1 MYRVLY
7 YRNHEDKKPI
17 IIHEPVGS
25 GEKVLSG
32 NIIEELN
39 AVDTFEFSVGLDN
52 VVYNRIEPIT
62 GLVQV
67 INAFDGSEAFFGRVL
82 KPKGSMSTKGLFS
95 QNYIAED
102 GMSYFNDSTQ
112 PYAKIPNNGLLDFFT
127 RIINNH
133 NSQVEEHKRFKV
145 GTVSM
150 TTETDLPYRYIGYQ
164 TTFETLRD
172 RVINQIGG
180 YLRIRRTATG
190 LYIDWLE
197 TIGRASN
204 SPIELGV
211 NIKTATRETSF
222 ENVITRLVPLGADL
236 GIDDPDAENDRGN
249 SIKERLTISTVNGGK
264 LYLEDKQ
271 LLTQFG
277 IIQKPMDWAEID
289 DATILKER
297 GQQFLDGQRA
307 ILTTWEIS
315 AIERSLIDSRFEKYE
330 VGNTH
335 PIINAPMSGVESL
348 QIIEKTTD
356 LLNPQAVKLKIG
368 ANQTTLS
375 AYYNQVRE
383 AQKSIENVVR
393 PKPQLPE
400 LPPIEGEGE

>member
-7 YRNHEDKKPI
+7 YRNHADKKPI

-25 GEKVLSG
+25 GDKILSG
-32 NIIEELN
+32 SIIEELN
-39 AVDTFEFSVGLDN
+39 AVGTFEFSVGLDN

-67 INAFDGSEAFFGRVL
+67 INSFDGSEAFFGRVL

-102 GMSYFNDSTQ
+102 SMSYFNDSTQ
-112 PYAKIPNNGLLDFFT
+112 PYMKIANNGLLDFFT
-127 RIINNH
+127 KIINNH
-133 NSQVEEHKRFKV
+133 NAQVEPHKQFKI

-150 TTETDLPYRYIGYQ
+150 TTDTDLPYRYIGYQ

-172 RVINQIGG
+172 RIINQIGG

-197 TIGRASN
+197 SIGRASN

-211 NIKTATRETSF
+211 NIKTATRETNF

-249 SIKERLTISTVNGGK
+249 SIKERLTISTVNGGN
-264 LYLEDKQ
+264 LYLEDRE

-277 IIQKPMDWAEID
+277 IIQKPMDWADID

-297 GQQFLDGQRA
+297 GQQFLDSQRA

-315 AIERSLIDSRFEKYE
+315 AIERSLIDSRLEKYE

-335 PIINAPMSGVESL
+335 PIINAPMSGVENL

-393 PKPQLPE
+393 PQPQLPE
-400 LPPIEGEGE
+400 PPSVEGE

>member
-1 MYRVLY
+1 MYRILY

-25 GEKVLSG
+25 GEKALSG
-32 NIIEELN
+32 SIIEELN

-52 VVYNRIEPIT
+52 VIYNRIEPIT

-67 INAFDGSEAFFGRVL
+67 INVFDGSEAFFGRVL
-82 KPKGSMSTKGLFS
+82 KPKGTMSTKGLFS

-133 NSQVEEHKRFKV
+133 NSQVEPHKQFKI

-150 TTETDLPYRYIGYQ
+150 TTDTDLPYRYIGYQ

-197 TIGRASN
+197 TIGRASD

-264 LYLEDKQ
+264 LYLEDRQ

-289 DATILKER
+289 DAAILKER
-297 GQQFLDGQRA
+297 GQQFLDSQRA

>member
-1 MYRVLY
+1 MYRILY

-25 GEKVLSG
+25 GDKILSG
-32 NIIEELN
+32 SIIEELN

-112 PYAKIPNNGLLDFFT
+112 PYMKIANNGLLDFFT
-127 RIINNH
+127 KIINNH
-133 NSQVEEHKRFKV
+133 NAQVEPHKRFKIGAV
-145 GTVSM
+145 TM
-150 TTETDLPYRYIGYQ
+150 TTDTDLPYRYIGYK
-164 TTFETLRD
+164 TTFETLRES
-172 RVINQIGG
+172 VINQIGG
-180 YLRIRRTATG
+180 YLRIRRTASG

-197 TIGRASN
+197 KVGRTSK

-211 NIKTATRETSF
+211 NIKTATRETNF

-249 SIKERLTISTVNGGK
+249 SIKERLTISTVNGGN

-289 DATILKER
+289 DATILKQR
-297 GQQFLDGQRA
+297 GQQFMDSQKA
-307 ILTTWEIS
+307 ILTSWEVD

-393 PKPQLPE
+393 PQPQLPE
-400 LPPIEGEGE
+400 MPPIEGEGE

>member
-1 MYRVLY
+1 MYRILY
-7 YRNHEDKKPI
+7 YRNHADRKPI

-25 GEKVLSG
+25 GDKILSG

-39 AVDTFEFSVGLDN
+39 AVGTFEFSVGLDN

-82 KPKGSMSTKGLFS
+82 KPKGTMSTKGLFS

-133 NSQVEEHKRFKV
+133 NSQVEPHKQFKI

-150 TTETDLPYRYIGYQ
+150 TTDTDLPYRYIGYQ

-172 RVINQIGG
+172 RIINQIGG

-197 TIGRASN
+197 TIGRASD

-249 SIKERLTISTVNGGK
+249 SIKERLTISTVNGGI
-264 LYLEDKQ
+264 LYLEDRE

-297 GQQFLDGQRA
+297 GQQFLDNQRA

-330 VGNTH
+330 VGNSH

-383 AQKSIENVVR
+383 AQKSIENVIR
-393 PKPQLPE
+393 PQPTMPE

>member
-1 MYRVLY
+1 MYRILY

-25 GEKVLSG
+25 GEKALSG
-32 NIIEELN
+32 SIIEELN

-52 VVYNRIEPIT
+52 VIYNRIEPIT

-82 KPKGSMSTKGLFS
+82 KPKGAMSNKGLFS
-95 QNYIAED
+95 QQYIAED
-102 GMSYFNDSTQ
+102 SMSYFNDSTQ
-112 PYAKIPNNGLLDFFT
+112 PYMKIANNGLLDFFT

-133 NSQVEEHKRFKV
+133 NSQVEPHKQFKI

-150 TTETDLPYRYIGYQ
+150 TTDTDLPYRYIGYQ

-172 RVINQIGG
+172 RIINQIGG

-197 TIGRASN
+197 TIGRASD

-211 NIKTATRETSF
+211 NIKTATRETNF

-249 SIKERLTISTVNGGK
+249 SIKERLTISTVNGGN

-289 DATILKER
+289 DATILKDR
-297 GQQFLDGQRA
+297 GQQFLDSQRA

-335 PIINAPMSGVESL
+335 PIINAPMSGVENL

>member
-1 MYRVLY
+1 MYRVFY
-7 YRNHEDKKPI
+7 YRNHADKKPI

-39 AVDTFEFSVGLDN
+39 AVNTFEFSVGLDN
-52 VVYNRIEPIT
+52 VIYSDVEPIT
-62 GLVQV
+62 GMVQV
-67 INAFDGSEAFFGRVL
+67 INSFDGAEVFYGRIL
-82 KPKGSMSTKGLFS
+82 KPKGEMSQKGLFS
-95 QNYIAED
+95 QRYIAED
-102 GMSYFNDSTQ
+102 SMSYFNDSTQ
-112 PYAKIPNNGLLDFFT
+112 PYMKIANNGLLDFFT
-127 RIINNH
+127 KIINNH
-133 NSQVEEHKRFKV
+133 NSQVEPHKRFKI

-150 TTETDLPYRYIGYQ
+150 TTDTDLPYRYIGYQ

-190 LYIDWLE
+190 LYIDWLD
-197 TIGRASN
+197 TIGRTSN

-211 NIKTATRETSF
+211 NIKTATRETNF

-236 GIDDPDAENDRGN
+236 GIEDPDAENDRGN
-249 SIKERLTISTVNGGK
+249 SIKERLTISTVNGGR
-264 LYLEDKQ
+264 LYLEDRQ

-297 GQQFLDGQRA
+297 GQQFLDSQKA
-307 ILTTWEIS
+307 ILTTWEVN
-315 AIERSLIDSRFEKYE
+315 AVERSLIDSRFEKYE
-330 VGNTH
+330 VGNSH
-335 PIINAPMSGVESL
+335 PIVNAPMAGVERL

-356 LLNPQAVKLKIG
+356 ILNPQAVKLKIG
-368 ANQTTLS
+368 ENQTTLS

-393 PKPQLPE
+393 PQPQLPE
-400 LPPIEGEGE
+400 LPPIEEE

>member
-7 YRNHEDKKPI
+7 YRDYADKKPI

-25 GEKVLSG
+25 GGKILSG

-102 GMSYFNDSTQ
+102 SMSYFNDSTQ

-127 RIINNH
+127 KIINNH
-133 NSQVEEHKRFKV
+133 NSQVEPHKQFKI

-150 TTETDLPYRYIGYQ
+150 TTDTDLPYRYIGYQ

-172 RVINQIGG
+172 RIINQIGG

-190 LYIDWLE
+190 LYIDWLK
-197 TIGRASN
+197 TIGRTSD

-236 GIDDPDAENDRGN
+236 GVDDPDAENDRGN

-264 LYLEDKQ
+264 LYLEDRE

-289 DATILKER
+289 DASILKER
-297 GQQFLDGQRA
+297 GQQFLDGQSA

-335 PIINAPMSGVESL
+335 PIVNAPMSGVESL

-393 PKPQLPE
+393 PQPQLPE
-400 LPPIEGEGE
+400 LPPAEGEGE

>member
-7 YRNHEDKKPI
+7 YRNHADKNPI
-17 IIHEPVGS
+17 IVHEPVGS
-25 GEKVLSG
+25 GAKILSG
-32 NIIEELN
+32 NINEELN

-52 VVYNRIEPIT
+52 VIYNRIEPIT

-67 INAFDGSEAFFGRVL
+67 INAFDGAEAFFGRVL
-82 KPKGSMSTKGLFS
+82 KPKGTMSTKGLFS

-102 GMSYFNDSTQ
+102 SMSYFNDSTQ
-112 PYAKIPNNGLLDFFT
+112 PYMKIANNGLLDFFT
-127 RIINNH
+127 KIINNH
-133 NSQVEEHKRFKV
+133 NAQVEEHKRFNI
-145 GTVSM
+145 GTVTM
-150 TTETDLPYRYIGYQ
+150 TTDTDLPYRYIGYQ

-172 RVINQIGG
+172 RIINQIGG
-180 YLRIRRTATG
+180 YLRIRRTASG

-197 TIGRASN
+197 KVGRTSK
-204 SPIELGV
+204 SPIELGI
-211 NIKTATRETSF
+211 NIKTATRETNF

-236 GIDDPDAENDRGN
+236 GIEDPDAENDRGN

-289 DATILKER
+289 DATILKQR
-297 GQQFLDGQRA
+297 GQQFMDSQKA
-307 ILTTWEIS
+307 ILTTWEVD

-393 PKPQLPE
+393 PQPTLPE
-400 LPPIEGEGE
+400 PPVEGE

>member
-7 YRNHEDKKPI
+7 YRNHADKNPI
-17 IIHEPVGS
+17 IVHEPVGS
-25 GEKVLSG
+25 GAKILSG

-67 INAFDGSEAFFGRVL
+67 INAFDGSEVFFGRVL
-82 KPKGSMSTKGLFS
+82 KPKGAMSTKGLFS

-102 GMSYFNDSTQ
+102 SMSYFNDSTQ
-112 PYAKIPNNGLLDFFT
+112 PYMKIVNNGLLDFFT
-127 RIINNH
+127 KIINNH
-133 NSQVEEHKRFKV
+133 NAQVEPHKQFKI

-150 TTETDLPYRYIGYQ
+150 TTDTDLPYRYIGYQ

-197 TIGRASN
+197 TIGRASD

-211 NIKTATRETSF
+211 NINTATRETSF

-271 LLTQFG
+271 LLTKFG
-277 IIQKPMDWAEID
+277 IIQKPMDWADID
-289 DATILKER
+289 DASILKER
-297 GQQFLDGQRA
+297 GQQFLDGQSA

-335 PIINAPMSGVESL
+335 PIINAPMSG
-348 QIIEKTTD
+348 
-356 LLNPQAVKLKIG
+356 
-368 ANQTTLS
+368 
-375 AYYNQVRE
+375 
-383 AQKSIENVVR
+383 
-393 PKPQLPE
+393 
-400 LPPIEGEGE
+400 

>member
-7 YRNHEDKKPI
+7 YRNHADRKPV
-17 IIHEPVGS
+17 IIHEPIGS

-32 NIIEELN
+32 NISEELN
-39 AVDTFEFSVGLDN
+39 AVNTFEFSVGLDN
-52 VVYNRIEPIT
+52 VIYSDVEPIT
-62 GLVQV
+62 GMVQV
-67 INAFDGSEAFFGRVL
+67 INSFDGAEVFYGRIL
-82 KPKGSMSTKGLFS
+82 KPKGEMSTKGLFS
-95 QNYIAED
+95 QRYIAED
-102 GMSYFNDSTQ
+102 SMSYFNDSTQ
-112 PYAKIPNNGLLDFFT
+112 PYMKIANNGLLDFFT
-127 RIINNH
+127 KIINNH
-133 NSQVEEHKRFKV
+133 NSQVEPHKQFKIGAV
-145 GTVSM
+145 TM
-150 TTETDLPYRYIGYQ
+150 TTDTDLPYRYIGYQ

-180 YLRIRRTATG
+180 YLRIRRTANG
-190 LYIDWLE
+190 LYIDWLN

-211 NIKTATRETSF
+211 NIKSATRETSF

-236 GIDDPDAENDRGN
+236 GIVDPDAENDRSN
-249 SIKERLTISTVNGGK
+249 SIKERLTISTVNSGK
-264 LYLEDKQ
+264 LYLEDSQ

-289 DATILKER
+289 DATILKQR
-297 GQQFLDGQRA
+297 GQQFLDNQRA

-330 VGNTH
+330 VGNSH
-335 PIINAPMSGVESL
+335 PIINAPMAGVERL

-356 LLNPQAVKLKIG
+356 ILNPQAVGLKIG

-383 AQKSIENVVR
+383 AQKSIENVIR
-393 PKPQLPE
+393 PQPTIPE
-400 LPPIEGEGE
+400 LPPEAPIA